1 MKKYLKLQNVI
12 YLYRSNP
19 VSLVLQLLRHM
30 GYIDISLLDCFIISV
45 ISPLAVLG
53 ETYAVIIYYGLVEMM
68 DVFDRND

>member
-1 MKKYLKLQNVI
+1 
-12 YLYRSNP
+12 
-19 VSLVLQLLRHM
+19 
-30 GYIDISLLDCFIISV
+30 LDCFIFSI

>member
-1 MKKYLKLQNVI
+1 MKKYLNLQNVI
-12 YLYRSNP
+12 TCIGVI

-30 GYIDISLLDCFIISV
+30 GYIDISLLDCFIISI

-68 DVFDRND
+68 DIFDRNN

>member
-1 MKKYLKLQNVI
+1 MKKYLNLQNVI
-12 YLYRSNP
+12 TCIGVI

-30 GYIDISLLDCFIISV
+30 GYIDISLLDCFLISI

-68 DVFDRND
+68 DIFDRNN

>member
-1 MKKYLKLQNVI
+1 MKKYLNLQNAITCIGVI
-12 YLYRSNP
+12 

-53 ETYAVIIYYGLVEMM
+53 ETYAVIIYYGIVEMM
-68 DVFDRND
+68 DIFDRNN

>member
-12 YLYRSNP
+12 TCIG
-19 VSLVLQLLRHM
+19 VIISLVLQLLRHM
-30 GYIDISLLDCFIISV
+30 GYIDISLLDCFIFSI

-53 ETYAVIIYYGLVEMM
+53 ETYAIIIYYGLVEMM

>member
-1 MKKYLKLQNVI
+1 MKKYLNLQNVI
-12 YLYRSNP
+12 TCIGVI

-53 ETYAVIIYYGLVEMM
+53 ETYSVIIYYGIVEMM
-68 DVFDRND
+68 DIFDRNN

>member
-12 YLYRSNP
+12 TCIGVI
-19 VSLVLQLLRHM
+19 VSLILQLLRHM

>member
-1 MKKYLKLQNVI
+1 MKKYLNLQNVI
-12 YLYRSNP
+12 TCIGVI

-53 ETYAVIIYYGLVEMM
+53 ETYSVIIYYGIVQMM
-68 DVFDRND
+68 DVFDRNN

>member
-1 MKKYLKLQNVI
+1 MKKYLNLQNVI
-12 YLYRSNP
+12 TCIAVI

-30 GYIDISLLDCFIISV
+30 GYIDISLLDCFIISI

-68 DVFDRND
+68 DIFDRNN

>member
-12 YLYRSNP
+12 TCIGVI

-30 GYIDISLLDCFIISV
+30 GYIDISLLNCFIISI

-53 ETYAVIIYYGLVEMM
+53 ETYAIIIYYGIVEMM
-68 DVFDRND
+68 DVFDRNN

>member
-12 YLYRSNP
+12 TCIG
-19 VSLVLQLLRHM
+19 VIISLVLQLLRHM
-30 GYIDISLLDCFIISV
+30 GYIDISLLDCFIISI

-68 DVFDRND
+68 DVFDRNN

>member
-12 YLYRSNP
+12 TCIG
-19 VSLVLQLLRHM
+19 VIISLVLQLLRHM

>member
-1 MKKYLKLQNVI
+1 MKKYLNLQNVI
-12 YLYRSNP
+12 TCIGVI

>member
-1 MKKYLKLQNVI
+1 MKKYLNLQNVI
-12 YLYRSNP
+12 TCIGVI

-30 GYIDISLLDCFIISV
+30 SYIDISLLDCFIISI

-68 DVFDRND
+68 DIFDRNN

>member
-12 YLYRSNP
+12 TCIGVI

>member
-1 MKKYLKLQNVI
+1 MKKYLNFQNVI
-12 YLYRSNP
+12 TCIGVI

-53 ETYAVIIYYGLVEMM
+53 ETYSVIIYYGIVEMM
-68 DVFDRND
+68 DIFDRNN

>member
-1 MKKYLKLQNVI
+1 MKKYLKLQNIITCIGVI
-12 YLYRSNP
+12 

-53 ETYAVIIYYGLVEMM
+53 ETYAVIIYYGIVEMM
-68 DVFDRND
+68 DIFDRNN

>member
-1 MKKYLKLQNVI
+1 MKKYLNLQNVI
-12 YLYRSNP
+12 TCIGVI

-53 ETYAVIIYYGLVEMM
+53 ETYSVIIYYGLVEMM
-68 DVFDRND
+68 DVFDRNN

>member
-1 MKKYLKLQNVI
+1 MKKYLNLQNVI
-12 YLYRSNP
+12 TCIG
-19 VSLVLQLLRHM
+19 VIISLVLQLLRHM

-68 DVFDRND
+68 DIFDRNN

>member
-12 YLYRSNP
+12 TCIGVI

-30 GYIDISLLDCFIISV
+30 GYIDISLLNCFIISV

-53 ETYAVIIYYGLVEMM
+53 ETYAIIIYYGIVEMM
-68 DVFDRND
+68 DVFDRNN

>member
-1 MKKYLKLQNVI
+1 MKKYLNLQNVI
-12 YLYRSNP
+12 TCIGVI

-53 ETYAVIIYYGLVEMM
+53 ETYSVIIYYGIVEMM
-68 DVFDRND
+68 DVFDRNN